1 VRIAILGAGGVGGY
15 YGGLLARGGHDVA
28 LVARGAHLA
37 ALREEGLRVESVHGD
52 FTVRSILA
60 TDDSGEIGPVDLVL
74 VAVKSYDLDT
84 AAEAARPL
92 VGPDT
97 VVLPL
102 LNGLDAAQ
110 RLAAV
115 LGDGPVLAG
124 LTHISS
130 SLAAAGQIRQ
140 ISSVQRITLGERDG
154 KVTPR
159 AQRVGEALSSSG
171 IEVVISD
178 QIDVALWDKFLF
190 IASISGV
197 CCLARQPIGIV
208 LGTPETRRLYVQ
220 ALREIEAIRHCGK
233 DPGSER
239 GISARDTTFHAGRS
253 RGGQTHRTGSSE
265 WCGGAAWPFDGGGH
279 VSAQRGLR
287 STEAGRRVENPES
300 KSQGTDQKR
309 KRRTRP
315 ERLPSGDQAAQAWIV
330 SSSLSMPSRL

>member
-220 ALREIEAIRHCGK
+220 ALREIEAIARARHVPLA
-233 DPGSER
+233 PGIVEKTLDLSEGFPPETR
-239 GISARDTTFHAGRS
+239 PSMLVD
-253 RGGQTHRTGSSE
+253 
-265 WCGGAAWPFDGGGH
+265 
-279 VSAQRGLR
+279 L
-287 STEAGRRVENPES
+287 EAGRRIELEALNGAVVRHGRSMEVDTSVHNVVY
-300 KSQGTDQKR
+300 
-309 KRRTRP
+309 
-315 ERLPSGDQAAQAWIV
+315 AALKPAAG
-330 SSSLSMPSRL
+330 